1 MYRVQICSRRHQN
14 GSCKFQSKNWTVL
27 YKNPRIRVNNSNI
40 SLISENKIIFL
51 AIIERIDVNS
61 FAEAHCDVE
70 CVVSVFLWNRNISL
84 LRKDQFLTTVTYN
97 RLSGD

>member
-1 MYRVQICSRRHQN
+1 MYTEFRIAPEDTKTVNVNFSQRT
-14 GSCKFQSKNWTVL
+14 GQSSIR
-27 YKNPRIRVNNSNI
+27 NPRIHVNNSNI

-61 FAEAHCDVE
+61 FAEGHCDVK

-84 LRKDQFLTTVTYN
+84 LRKDQFLTTVN
-97 RLSGD
+97 RLSVD